1 MRKQPFDPSQN
12 PTGSWAVL
20 LDHSLV
26 SNLNRQL
33 ITDMSSSGD
42 QFNKQAALYATSPVH
57 RSGPSLPV
65 LVEMAGPKPVDQ
77 VLDVA
82 TGTGNTALALA
93 PLVLRVIGLDVASA
107 MLDQARARAQAEKI
121 ENAEFVSGSAE
132 EIPFPDV
139 EFSLVV
145 SRHAP
150 HHFHRLHQFL
160 SEVRRVLKPGG
171 RFVAADQISP
181 SAEIAGWVDRWERT
195 RDPSHFRQRTVAE
208 WKEMTAAA
216 GFSWIQ
222 DQVVPY
228 EVLFDWWVKQAG
240 CAEKTV
246 HELKEQASTAEEV
259 VRREMG
265 IKFDPSGG
273 VLSFIEPMMVA
284 RLER

>member
-1 MRKQPFDPSQN
+1 
-12 PTGSWAVL
+12 
-20 LDHSLV
+20 
-26 SNLNRQL
+26 
-33 ITDMSSSGD
+33 MSSSRD

-65 LVEMAGPKPVDQ
+65 LVEMAAPKPVDL

-82 TGTGNTALALA
+82 TGTGNAALALA

-107 MLDQARARAQAEKI
+107 MLDQARARAQVEKI

-132 EIPFPDV
+132 EIPFPDA

-150 HHFHRLHQFL
+150 HHFHRLHKFF
-160 SEVRRVLKPGG
+160 SEVRRILKPGG
-171 RFVAADQISP
+171 RFVVADQISP

-208 WKEMTAAA
+208 WQETAAAA

-222 DQVVPY
+222 DKGVPY
-228 EVLFDWWVKQAG
+228 ELPFDWWVKQAG
-240 CAEKTV
+240 CAEETV
-246 HELKEQASTAEEV
+246 HELQEQASTADEV
-259 VRREMG
+259 VRSQMG
-265 IKFDPSGG
+265 IKFNPSGG
-273 VLSFIEPMMVA
+273 VLSFMEPMMVA
-284 RLER
+284 LLVRREN

>member
-1 MRKQPFDPSQN
+1 METN
-12 PTGSWAVL
+12 
-20 LDHSLV
+20 
-26 SNLNRQL
+26 
-33 ITDMSSSGD
+33 SSRD

-57 RSGPSLPV
+57 RYGPSLPV
-65 LVEMAGPKPVDQ
+65 LVEMSAPKPVDL

-93 PLVLRVIGLDVASA
+93 PLVLRVTGLDVASA
-107 MLDQARARAQAEKI
+107 MLDQARGRAQAEKI
-121 ENAEFVSGSAE
+121 QNAEFVSGSAE
-132 EIPFPDV
+132 EIPFPDA

-150 HHFHRLHQFL
+150 HHFHGLHKFL

-171 RFVAADQISP
+171 RFVVADQISP
-181 SAEIAGWVDRWERT
+181 SAEIADWVDRWERT

-208 WKEMTAAA
+208 WQEMAVAA

-222 DQVVPY
+222 DKAVPY
-228 EVLFDWWVKQAG
+228 ELPFDWWVKQAG
-240 CAEKTV
+240 CAQEAV
-246 HELKEQASTAEEV
+246 RELQEQAGTADEV

-265 IKFDPSGG
+265 IKFNPAGG
-273 VLSFIEPMMVA
+273 VLSFMEPMMVA

>member
-1 MRKQPFDPSQN
+1 METNASR
-12 PTGSWAVL
+12 
-20 LDHSLV
+20 
-26 SNLNRQL
+26 
-33 ITDMSSSGD
+33 D

-65 LVEMAGPKPVDQ
+65 LVEMAAPKPVDL

-107 MLDQARARAQAEKI
+107 MLDQARGRAQAEKI
-121 ENAEFVSGSAE
+121 QNIEFVAGSAE
-132 EIPFPDV
+132 EIPFPDA

-150 HHFHRLHQFL
+150 HHFHRLDRFL

-171 RFVAADQISP
+171 RFVVADQISP
-181 SAEIAGWVDRWERT
+181 LAQVADWVDQWERT

-208 WKEMTAAA
+208 WQEMAAVA

-222 DQVVPY
+222 DKAVPY
-228 EVLFDWWVKQAG
+228 ELPFDWWVKQAG
-240 CAEKTV
+240 CAEQTV
-246 HELKEQASTAEEV
+246 QELQEQASSADEV
-259 VRREMG
+259 VQREMG
-265 IKFDPSGG
+265 IKFNPSGG
-273 VLSFIEPMMVA
+273 VLSFMEPMMVA

>member
-1 MRKQPFDPSQN
+1 METNASR
-12 PTGSWAVL
+12 
-20 LDHSLV
+20 
-26 SNLNRQL
+26 
-33 ITDMSSSGD
+33 D
-42 QFNKQAALYATSPVH
+42 QFNKQATLYATSPVH

-65 LVEMAGPKPVDQ
+65 LVEMAAPKPVDR

-107 MLDQARARAQAEKI
+107 MLDQARARAEAEKI

-132 EIPFPDV
+132 EIPFTDA

-150 HHFHRLHQFL
+150 HHFHRLHKFL

-171 RFVAADQISP
+171 RFVVADQISP
-181 SAEIAGWVDRWERT
+181 SAEIEGWVDRWERT

-208 WKEMTAAA
+208 WKEMATSA

-222 DQVVPY
+222 DQAVPY
-228 EVLFDWWVKQAG
+228 ELPFDWWVKQAG
-240 CAEKTV
+240 CAEKAV
-246 HELKEQASTAEEV
+246 HELQDQASTADEV

-273 VLSFIEPMMVA
+273 VLSFMEPMMVV

>member
-1 MRKQPFDPSQN
+1 METN
-12 PTGSWAVL
+12 
-20 LDHSLV
+20 
-26 SNLNRQL
+26 
-33 ITDMSSSGD
+33 SSRD

-57 RSGPSLPV
+57 RYGPSLPV
-65 LVEMAGPKPVDQ
+65 LVEMSAPKPVDL

-93 PLVLRVIGLDVASA
+93 PLVLRVTGLDVASA
-107 MLDQARARAQAEKI
+107 MLDQARGRAQAEKI
-121 ENAEFVSGSAE
+121 QNAEFVSGSAE
-132 EIPFPDV
+132 EIPFPDA

-150 HHFHRLHQFL
+150 HHFHGLHKFL

-171 RFVAADQISP
+171 RFVVADQISP
-181 SAEIAGWVDRWERT
+181 SAEIADWVDRWERT

-208 WKEMTAAA
+208 WQEMAVAA

-222 DQVVPY
+222 DKAVPY
-228 EVLFDWWVKQAG
+228 ELPFDWWVKQAG
-240 CAEKTV
+240 CGQEAV
-246 HELKEQASTAEEV
+246 RELQEQAGTADEV

-265 IKFDPSGG
+265 IKFNPAGG
-273 VLSFIEPMMVA
+273 LLSFMEPMMVA

>member
-1 MRKQPFDPSQN
+1 
-12 PTGSWAVL
+12 
-20 LDHSLV
+20 
-26 SNLNRQL
+26 
-33 ITDMSSSGD
+33 MSSSRD
-42 QFNKQAALYATSPVH
+42 QFNKQAALYATSPIH
-57 RSGPSLPV
+57 RSGPSLSV
-65 LVEMAGPKPVDQ
+65 LVEMAAPKPVDQ

-93 PLVLRVIGLDVASA
+93 PLVFGVTGLDVASA
-107 MLDQARARAQAEKI
+107 MLDQARTRVQAEKI
-121 ENAEFVSGSAE
+121 QNVGFVSGSAE
-132 EIPFPDV
+132 EMPFPDA

-150 HHFHRLHQFL
+150 HHFHRLHRFL

-171 RFVAADQISP
+171 RFVVADQISP

-208 WKEMTAAA
+208 WKEMATVA
-216 GFSWIQ
+216 GLSWIQ
-222 DQVVPY
+222 DQAVPY
-228 EVLFDWWVKQAG
+228 ELPFDWWVKQAG
-240 CAEKTV
+240 CTEKAV
-246 HELKEQASTAEEV
+246 QELQAQASTADEV

-273 VLSFIEPMMVA
+273 VLSFMEPMMVA

>member
-1 MRKQPFDPSQN
+1 METN
-12 PTGSWAVL
+12 
-20 LDHSLV
+20 
-26 SNLNRQL
+26 
-33 ITDMSSSGD
+33 SSRD

-57 RSGPSLPV
+57 RYGPSLPV
-65 LVEMAGPKPVDQ
+65 LVEMAAPNPVDL

-93 PLVLRVIGLDVASA
+93 PLVLRVTGLDVASA
-107 MLDQARARAQAEKI
+107 MLDQARGRAQAEKI
-121 ENAEFVSGSAE
+121 QNAKFVSGSAE
-132 EIPFPDV
+132 EIPFPDA

-150 HHFHRLHQFL
+150 HHFHRLHKFL

-171 RFVAADQISP
+171 RFVVADQISP
-181 SAEIAGWVDRWERT
+181 SAEVAGWVDRWERT

-208 WKEMTAAA
+208 WQEMAAVA
-216 GFSWIQ
+216 GFSWIREKA
-222 DQVVPY
+222 VPY
-228 EVLFDWWVKQAG
+228 ELPFDWWVKQAG
-240 CAEKTV
+240 CAEETA
-246 HELKEQASTAEEV
+246 HELEEQAGTADEA

-265 IKFDPSGG
+265 IKFNPAGG

>member
-1 MRKQPFDPSQN
+1 
-12 PTGSWAVL
+12 
-20 LDHSLV
+20 
-26 SNLNRQL
+26 
-33 ITDMSSSGD
+33 MSSSRD
-42 QFNKQAALYATSPVH
+42 QFNKQAALYATSAVH

-65 LVEMAGPKPVDQ
+65 LVEMAAPKPADQ
-77 VLDVA
+77 ALDVA

-132 EIPFPDV
+132 EIPFPDA

-150 HHFHRLHQFL
+150 HHFHHLDKFL
-160 SEVRRVLKPGG
+160 GEVRRVLKPSG
-171 RFVAADQISP
+171 RFVVADQISP

-195 RDPSHFRQRTVAE
+195 RDPSHFRQRTVIE
-208 WKEMTAAA
+208 WKEMARAA
-216 GFSWIQ
+216 GFSWMQ
-222 DQVVPY
+222 DQAVPY
-228 EVLFDWWVKQAG
+228 ELPFDWWVKQAG

-246 HELKEQASTAEEV
+246 HELQEQGGAADEV

-284 RLER
+284 LLVRREN

>member
-1 MRKQPFDPSQN
+1 ME
-12 PTGSWAVL
+12 T
-20 LDHSLV
+20 
-26 SNLNRQL
+26 
-33 ITDMSSSGD
+33 ISSRD

-57 RSGPSLPV
+57 RFGPSLPV
-65 LVEMAGPKPVDQ
+65 LVEMAAPKPVDL

-93 PLVLRVIGLDVASA
+93 PQVLRVVGLDVATA

-121 ENAEFVSGSAE
+121 ENAEFLSGSAE
-132 EIPFPDV
+132 ELPFPNA

-150 HHFHRLHQFL
+150 HHFHRLEKFL

-171 RFVAADQISP
+171 RFVVADQISP
-181 SAEIAGWVDRWERT
+181 SAQVEDWVDRWERT
-195 RDPSHFRQRTVAE
+195 RDPSHFQQRTVAE
-208 WKEMTAAA
+208 WKGMAAAA

-222 DQVVPY
+222 VQAVPY
-228 EVLFDWWVKQAG
+228 ELPFDWWVKQAG

-246 HELKEQASTAEEV
+246 QELQEQASTADEV

-265 IKFDPSGG
+265 IKFNPSGG
-273 VLSFIEPMMVA
+273 VLSFMEPMMVV